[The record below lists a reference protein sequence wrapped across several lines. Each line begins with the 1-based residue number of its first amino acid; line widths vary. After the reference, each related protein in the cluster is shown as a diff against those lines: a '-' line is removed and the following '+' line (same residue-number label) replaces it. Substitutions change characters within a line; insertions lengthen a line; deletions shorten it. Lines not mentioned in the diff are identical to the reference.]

1 MAKIRDIEVIPLV
14 FTPPV
19 PYGSA
24 RGLARGRG
32 GSLILL
38 HTDDGIE
45 GIGEAWGPPA
55 VTRACLD
62 VIKPFYIGQSVFA
75 QQGAAQRV
83 LAALYHAGTQNQFVA
98 LIGGIDIAAHDAIG
112 KMLNL
117 SVADLIGGR
126 LRERIP
132 VYASGGYFTADEDQ
146 DRALAAQ
153 LESNAARGFTA
164 FKIKIGRAPKEDAR
178 RVRLA
183 RQIIGGDALLT
194 VDTNGNYTEDGVLD
208 SMRLTAP
215 YDIHWYEEPLAPQDW
230 AGYKSLST
238 RAPIRL
244 ATGEALYSVFD
255 FRRLIDGR
263 LVSVVQPDLTL
274 CGGFA
279 VARLIGMLCAAEHL
293 RISPHVWGTGIG
305 LAAALHFLAALP
317 SYPHNEHVPWPPL
330 LEYDVGHNA
339 LQNELFTRPIRYG
352 NGMLDVPAGPGLG
365 ITLDRAALKRFTPV

>member
-24 RGLARGRG
+24 RGLARTRG

-38 HTDDGIE
+38 HTEDGIE

-55 VTRACLD
+55 VTHACLEA
-62 VIKPFYIGQSVFA
+62 IKPFYVGQSVFA

-83 LAALYHAGTQNQFVA
+83 LAAMYHAGTQNQFIS
-98 LIGGIDIAAHDAIG
+98 LMGGIDIAAHDAIG

-132 VYASGGYFTADEDQ
+132 VYASGGYFTADDDQ
-146 DRALAAQ
+146 DCALAAQ
-153 LESNAARGFTA
+153 LEPNTGRGFTA

-183 RQIIGGDALLT
+183 RDIIGGDALLT

-215 YDIHWYEEPLAPQDW
+215 FDVHWYEEPLAPQDW

-238 RAPIRL
+238 RAPEQASPRHC
-244 ATGEALYSVFD
+244 TF
-255 FRRLIDGR
+255 
-263 LVSVVQPDLTL
+263 
-274 CGGFA
+274 
-279 VARLIGMLCAAEHL
+279 
-293 RISPHVWGTGIG
+293 SPHCRHTRTTSTCRCRRCWNTMSGTTPCRTSCSRNHCVTRMEWWTCQLVQDWG
-305 LAAALHFLAALP
+305 LP
-317 SYPHNEHVPWPPL
+317 S
-330 LEYDVGHNA
+330 
-339 LQNELFTRPIRYG
+339 TRR
-352 NGMLDVPAGPGLG
+352 
-365 ITLDRAALKRFTPV
+365 R